1 MLITLARRFRIVS
14 SFNYLL
20 QDGMRILLKK
30 SMCCGV
36 VTLYHDNFNYGGLLQ
51 AFALQRV
58 ITSLGHRA
66 ELITFDN
73 VSASYYQRRLRHFT
87 LRQSADAILRKVRSF
102 ASGKEKRKAIQ
113 KRRATFRQFEAVI
126 PHSELVSSREF
137 PTVGSNYDVLIV
149 GSDQVWN
156 PAWWNN
162 ILLLRGVDGSTTKKV
177 SYAASMG
184 CSSLNPT
191 DAAELKAALK
201 DFSAI
206 SMREPSGIRLVEEVT
221 GGASKAAVTL
231 DPTLLLSRGE
241 WLEAIPKQ
249 KSHRVPDK
257 PFALLYLVDK
267 FHRYTDASIRFC
279 VSAGLQ
285 CVVVSYSMEMVSEID
300 GATYLY
306 DCTPQEWIHLINEAS
321 LVITDSFHGIAF
333 AANFNKP
340 FWCFRKTE
348 TLNGSNIDDRQEA
361 LLSRFGLAYRIVDA
375 DSILDLDS
383 RCDAIDFEL
392 CNRQLEIERIES
404 IEFLKNNICSDW
416 N

>member
-1 MLITLARRFRIVS
+1 MLL
-14 SFNYLL
+14 
-20 QDGMRILLKK
+20 DGMRALLKQ
-30 SMCCGV
+30 SMNCGI

-58 ITSLGHRA
+58 ITSLGHRV

-73 VSASYYQRRLRHFT
+73 VSPSYYQRRLKHFT
-87 LRQSADAILRKVRSF
+87 LRQSVDAISRKVRSF
-102 ASGKEKRKAIQ
+102 ASNKEIKRAIQ
-113 KRRATFRQFEAVI
+113 KRKAAFRQFETRI
-126 PHSELVSSREF
+126 PHSVFVSSREF
-137 PTVGSNYDVLIV
+137 PTFATNYDVIIV

-162 ILLLRGVDGSTTKKV
+162 ILLLRDVDGSITKKV
-177 SYAASMG
+177 SYASSMG
-184 CSSLNPT
+184 CSSLSSA
-191 DAAELKAALK
+191 DASELKSALK
-201 DFSAI
+201 DFSAV
-206 SMREPSGIRLVEEVT
+206 SMREPSAVRLVEEVT
-221 GGASKAAVTL
+221 NGASKAVVTL
-231 DPTLLLSRGE
+231 DPTLLLSRDE
-241 WLEAIPKQ
+241 WLEAIPKRG
-249 KSHRVPDK
+249 SYRVPDN

-267 FHRYTDASIRFC
+267 YHRYTNASIRSC
-279 VSAGLQ
+279 ISAGLQ
-285 CVVVSYSMEMVSEID
+285 CVVISYSMEMASEID
-300 GATYLY
+300 GAVYLY
-306 DCTPQEWIHLINEAS
+306 DCTPQEWVHLVNEAS
-321 LVITDSFHGIAF
+321 VVVTDSFHGIAF
-333 AANFNKP
+333 SANFNKP

-348 TLNGSNIDDRQEA
+348 TLNGSNLDDRQEA